1 MTHLT
6 QSQKNLRR
14 RIILI
19 GCGLA
24 ALFVLALLAF
34 SLAGKGGLQEAA
46 SVLLK
51 TASADDWKRGN
62 ENAKVILIEYSDFQ
76 CPACAS
82 YYPLVKALHGEL
94 GDSLLIVYR
103 HFPLSQIHMNA
114 EGAARAAE
122 AAGKQGKF
130 WEMHDLLFER
140 QKEWSN
146 DRNAAGTFAAYATA
160 LGLNTDRFIND
171 FNSREIKE
179 KVVADYESGFRA
191 GIAGTP
197 TFFLN
202 GKKIQ
207 NPRSYEEFKKIIS
220 ELLQ

>member
-1 MTHLT
+1 MVYLA
-6 QSQKNLRR
+6 QSQRVLRR
-14 RIILI
+14 RLLFI
-19 GCGLA
+19 GGGLVV
-24 ALFVLALLAF
+24 LFLLVWLAF
-34 SLAGKGGLQEAA
+34 GFAGKGGSQEIA
-46 SVLLK
+46 SVLLG
-51 TASADDWKRGN
+51 AADPDDWKRGN
-62 ENAKVILIEYSDFQ
+62 DSAKAILIEYSDFQ
-76 CPACAS
+76 CPACGS
-82 YYPLVKALHGEL
+82 YYSLVKALHEEF
-94 GDSLLIVYR
+94 GDSLLVVYR
-103 HFPLSQIHMNA
+103 HFPLSQIHANA
-114 EGAARAAE
+114 EPACRAAE

-160 LGLNTDRFIND
+160 LGLDTGRFIND
-171 FNSREIKE
+171 FNSREVKE
-179 KVVADYESGFRA
+179 GVAADYESGFRA

-220 ELLQ
+220 ESL